1 MSLVSAAGLFRD
13 QAYVVGP
20 LFALSGASKL
30 LASRAEID
38 RTAFAELVRKVG
50 SERLTRRLRSLWLG
64 LAGGELAAAA
74 LLLSHVSPRV
84 AGAAVAGLGVGFTL
98 FVAWVLRTQRGSSCG
113 CFGTGTPATW
123 RSLARAALVTALAAT
138 YATTGRGDDP
148 TAAPGVLVALGI
160 EVGAIL
166 ALSSELRA
174 WLRRAQL
181 AFARA
186 TRSLGIV
193 TTDVSA
199 VRRRI
204 EKQEFWNELV
214 EMTKNVPEFRSAW
227 RDDRW
232 YVVEYHL
239 DWDGR
244 NLTVVGC
251 EYIGV
256 NPPWVRFVVA
266 EEGTEHDATVLASWD
281 SVASA
286 QVAAMRAHVEGPTSL
301 DLVAG
306 SA

>member
-1 MSLVSAAGLFRD
+1 M
-13 QAYVVGP
+13 
-20 LFALSGASKL
+20 
-30 LASRAEID
+30 
-38 RTAFAELVRKVG
+38 G
-50 SERLTRRLRSLWLG
+50 SERLTSRLRSLWLG
-64 LAGGELAAAA
+64 VAGVELGAAA
-74 LLLSHVSPRV
+74 LLLSHVSPHV
-84 AGAAVAGLGVGFTL
+84 AGGAVAGLGAGFTL

-123 RSLARAALVTALAAT
+123 RSLARAVLLTALVAT
-138 YATTGRGDDP
+138 YATTGPGDRP
-148 TAAPGVLVALGI
+148 SASSGVLVALGI
-160 EVGAIL
+160 EASVIL

-174 WLRRAQL
+174 WLRRARL

-193 TTDVSA
+193 TTDVAA

-214 EMTKNVPEFRSAW
+214 EASKHVPEFRSAW

-244 NLTVVGC
+244 DLTLVGS

-286 QVAAMRAHVEGPTSL
+286 QVAAMRAHVDGPTSL
-301 DLVAG
+301 ELVSD